1 MFASDTT
8 SDPLPSALTD
18 YSYLNAAAL
27 LPISKV
33 TKQIADRLNNMSKRM
48 LLPGPNRVPTSSTCH
63 LQQKLVIL
71 LKPSVHAQV

>member
-1 MFASDTT
+1 MFASDAT

-33 TKQIADRLNNMSKRM
+33 SNQ
-48 LLPGPNRVPTSSTCH
+48 TSGWLTRCP
-63 LQQKLVIL
+63 KNVITM
-71 LKPSVHAQV
+71 AY